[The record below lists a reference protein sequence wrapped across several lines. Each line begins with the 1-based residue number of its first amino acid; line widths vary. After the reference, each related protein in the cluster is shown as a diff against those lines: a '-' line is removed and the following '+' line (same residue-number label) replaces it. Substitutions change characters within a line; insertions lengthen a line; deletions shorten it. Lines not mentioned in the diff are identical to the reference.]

1 MEDIDTPQDADAE
14 RLSSKSLPRAAL
26 DAQQVLLFRLRKDM
40 ETQTGYRLEYRLS
53 FSEPYYAIS
62 HSWADRSG
70 SGDSITI
77 VDLAPWP
84 ICLSPAKIALLDWIY
99 FIQESTQGYSDMS
112 WTSWYWLDLFCI
124 DQTREDEE
132 LFSRQLQ
139 QIPQVFNDAVGC
151 LAILASWPC
160 EKAMS
165 ISKMLPCEDSLDRES
180 TQDYDAV
187 AEWMDDH
194 AKECSCLPFVD
205 AWFTRVWTRQE
216 LLYSKQAFLV
226 TANVWLSHYDPTSV
240 VFWTERPQNYIPPSV
255 KDGLR
260 ELSSCLFVW
269 ATKNNLPMRHYGPA
283 DIASMARA
291 LIKGDIIELSAA
303 TAAEYS
309 PLRNRALSE
318 WFAFNWSMLLNGSIR
333 YTSHRRDAI
342 ISQMLLLPGYKV
354 PDKPWSMSLEAI
366 AADANCQFRRLLQVY
381 QLVATTMTLTPTQ
394 GLSLIGSPIISPSFD
409 NGGLTDVLHA
419 VGSPAV
425 LPRQYKGED
434 MDQKLDS
441 GLVIYELDGR
451 PRYRVIDELDIDH
464 RPLEAAHHLLSL
476 QPLWASAADCRT
488 SWNVRACL
496 TDIQTLLS
504 HRNPD
509 SHSENPLELKRA
521 LKHCLGRITNSV
533 SFKVTTI
540 HTKTASNFSQPYSPD
555 EVDNTRFP
563 RVFAIEIMYEDNT
576 TPPHTNIIFGNLT
589 PAQEEGEIWGL
600 GADLGTKLEHGIAL
614 KKVGEDSTASSPV
627 GCGALMPTK
636 QEPRY
641 RRIVRGLE
649 PAKEKFMCLV

>member
-1 MEDIDTPQDADAE
+1 MEGLETPRDPDAG
-14 RLSSKSLPRAAL
+14 RSSFRNLPRAAL
-26 DAQQVLLFRLRKDM
+26 NAQQVLLFRLRKDM
-40 ETQTGYRLEYRLS
+40 EKRTGYRLEYRLS

-62 HSWADRSG
+62 HSWTDRTG
-70 SGDSITI
+70 SGDSMTI

-84 ICLSPAKIALLDWIY
+84 ICLSPAKLALLDWLY
-99 FIQESTQGYSDMS
+99 FVQESKQGHSDVS

-124 DQTREDEE
+124 DQTKEDEE

-139 QIPQVFNDAVGC
+139 QIPKVFNDAVGC
-151 LAILASWPC
+151 LAILVSWPC

-165 ISKMLPCEDSLDRES
+165 MSNMMPCKDSPDSES

-194 AKECSCLPFVD
+194 ARECSCLPFVD

-216 LLYSKQAFLV
+216 ILYSRQVFLV
-226 TANVWLSHYDPTSV
+226 TANVWLSHYDLTSV
-240 VFWTERPQNYIPPSV
+240 VFWTEHPKYYIPPSV

-291 LIKGDIIELSAA
+291 LIKGDIIELTGAA
-303 TAAEYS
+303 AVGHS
-309 PLRNRALSE
+309 PLRDVVLSE

-342 ISQMLLLPGYKV
+342 ISQMLLLPGYQV

-366 AADANCQFRRLLQVY
+366 AADANYQFRQLLRVY
-381 QLVATTMTLTPTQ
+381 QLVATTMTLRPTQ
-394 GLSLIGSPIISPSFD
+394 GLSSIGSPIIATSVD

-425 LPRQYKGED
+425 LPRQFKGED
-434 MDQKLDS
+434 MDQKEDS
-441 GLVIYELDGR
+441 GLIMYELDGR
-451 PRYRVIDELDIDH
+451 PRYRVIDELDIDR

-476 QPLWASAADCRT
+476 QTLWEIAADCRT
-488 SWNVRACL
+488 SWNVRDCL

-509 SHSENPLELKRA
+509 SHSENLLELKRA
-521 LKHCLGRITNSV
+521 IKHCLGRITNSV

-540 HTKTASNFSQPYSPD
+540 HTKTASNFSRPYDPD
-555 EVDNTRFP
+555 EVDNLCFP
-563 RVFAIEIMYEDNT
+563 RALAVEIMYQENT
-576 TPPHTNIIFGNLT
+576 TAPHNNIIFGNLT
-589 PAQEEGEIWGL
+589 LGQEGEIWGL

-614 KKVGEDSTASSPV
+614 KLEEDGTALPV
-627 GCGALMPTK
+627 ACGALMPTK

-641 RRIVRGLE
+641 RKIVRGLE
-649 PAKEKFMCLV
+649 PPKKKFLCLV